1 MQRSILAKL
10 VWLNGTGLALIA
22 IALVSYSLV
31 SANNTLDRVSAQIT
45 PMAEAG
51 AQARMEVLAYRT
63 AQPLQQVF
71 KEGDELASALVALGA
86 NMRERVK
93 AGSDV
98 AREFGNLMVRDL
110 TLQAPQVLGSYL
122 TFEINA
128 LDGKDGGFINS
139 EVNGSNEVGRFSPYW
154 VRNQRGELEY
164 TVTTEES
171 INDTSMQGDKPT
183 NWWYECPKQTLKPC
197 VTDPYLF
204 EGTLMV
210 SVVRPLLEQ
219 GKFIGMTGSDIELSF
234 LAQLIDASN
243 REAFAG
249 QGRIWLVSQDGV
261 IAADSGGE
269 GLGKHARDQLAE
281 RWPAIQ
287 TAISAGQTHFS
298 LDEQADLVH
307 TVIPFAVVDEVS
319 TWAVVMAMP
328 HKAVLAEALAVE
340 QAMADQRDR
349 TLLGQIVVGVLIL
362 GAGLL
367 VLVLVMGKTVAP
379 VRRVARLIKDVAEGE
394 GDLTRQLPVL
404 SQDEVGVL
412 AANMNRFIAKLRELV
427 TQIKEAAAAVNG
439 TAEQSAAVSRNNA
452 QQIQRQQLEID
463 QVATAVNEMAAAVQ
477 EIAGSANRAADSAAE
492 ASRAAVN
499 GRNVV
504 KASAE
509 QTRVVAGELGAV
521 AEVIGAL
528 ESQSDKIVSILDV
541 IRGIADQTNL
551 LALNA
556 AIEAARAGDAG
567 RGFAVVADEVRTLAQ
582 RTQSSTVEIQQ
593 MVDGILNNT
602 GAAVQ
607 AVHRGRQRMDE
618 GVKLSTEAEQA
629 LVTITEAV
637 AVISDLNAQ
646 IATAVEEQSA
656 VTEDLSR
663 NITVIGSVASE
674 LALSTAESSSNADA
688 LAAEAG
694 QLSQLVSRFRT

>member
-10 VWLNGTGLALIA
+10 VWLNGAGLVLIA
-22 IALVSYSLV
+22 IALVSYSLI
-31 SANNTLDRVSAQIT
+31 SANKTLDSVSEQMV
-45 PMAEAG
+45 PMAEVG
-51 AQARMEVLAYRT
+51 AKARMEVIAYRT
-63 AQPLQQVF
+63 VQPLQNVF
-71 KEGDELASALVALGA
+71 KEGDELASALVALGI
-86 NMRERVK
+86 NMRERVRG
-93 AGSDV
+93 GSDT
-98 AREFGNLMVRDL
+98 ARAFGNLLVRDL
-110 TLQAPQVLGSYL
+110 TVEAPQILGSYL
-122 TFEINA
+122 TFEPDAI
-128 LDGKDGGFINS
+128 DGRDSSYVND
-139 EVNGSNEVGRFSPYW
+139 EVSGSNEQGRFAPYW
-154 VRNQRGELEY
+154 VRNAQGQVEY
-164 TVTTEES
+164 STSTEETIS
-171 INDTSMQGDKPT
+171 DTSMQGDKPT

-204 EGTLMV
+204 EGALLV
-210 SVVRPLLEQ
+210 SVVRPVLEQ
-219 GKFIGMTGSDIELSF
+219 GSFIGMTGADVQLSF
-234 LAQLIDASN
+234 LAKLIDTSN
-243 REAFAG
+243 RQAFG
-249 QGRIWLVSQDGV
+249 GKGRIWLVSQDGV
-261 IAADSGGE
+261 IAGDSQGQ
-269 GLGKHARDQLAE
+269 GLGEHARGPLGE

-287 TAISAGQTHFS
+287 AAIADGQTHFE
-298 LDEQADLVH
+298 LDANAGLVH
-307 TVIPFAVVDEVS
+307 AVIPFPVVEGVS

-328 HKAVLAEALAVE
+328 QAEVLAEALVVE
-340 QAMADQRDR
+340 QVMAEQRDN
-349 TLLGQIVVGVLIL
+349 TLIGQIVVGLLIL

-367 VLVLVMGKTVAP
+367 VLVAVMGKTVAP
-379 VRRVARLIKDVAEGE
+379 IRRVARLIKDVAEGE

-427 TQIKEAAAAVNG
+427 TQIKDAAASVNG
-439 TAEQSAAVSRNNA
+439 TAEQSAAISRNNA

-463 QVATAVNEMAAAVQ
+463 QVATAVNELAAAVQ
-477 EIAGSANRAADSAAE
+477 EIAGSANRAADSASE

-521 AEVIGAL
+521 AEVISAL

-618 GVKLSTEAEQA
+618 GVALSSEAEQA

-674 LALSTAESSSNADA
+674 LALSTAQSSSSADS
-688 LAAEAG
+688 LAGEAG